1 MHRYIVVAVLLA
13 GCASAAQSSI
23 PFKRAGEHLI
33 VVQGSLGDLAK
44 RNLVIDTGAY
54 PSIVDTAVARKL
66 HISGQREELDAVTH
80 KLSRPVVILPSVDL
94 GPIHA
99 SAVRAMT
106 ADLSAASRVFGIRID
121 ALIGMDVLRGTNFLV
136 DYRARS
142 IHFGQ
147 FEPLPAAVPFS
158 GTGPLLTVD
167 LLSDSATIRMLVDT
181 GAQSTLLLASRLH
194 HDLPQRGREREFTN
208 LGGAFRLRE
217 VTLAAVQLG
226 NVDLGSQAV
235 FVEDSPDLP
244 AYPFDGFLS
253 TIQFDQIAFDFERQ
267 TFSWM
272 AHGSRER
279 VLRLAQHRA
288 ISAPIL
294 STFSGN

>member
-121 ALIGMDVLRGTNFLV
+121 AL
-136 DYRARS
+136 
-142 IHFGQ
+142 
-147 FEPLPAAVPFS
+147 
-158 GTGPLLTVD
+158 
-167 LLSDSATIRMLVDT
+167 
-181 GAQSTLLLASRLH
+181 
-194 HDLPQRGREREFTN
+194 
-208 LGGAFRLRE
+208 
-217 VTLAAVQLG
+217 
-226 NVDLGSQAV
+226 
-235 FVEDSPDLP
+235 
-244 AYPFDGFLS
+244 
-253 TIQFDQIAFDFERQ
+253 
-267 TFSWM
+267 
-272 AHGSRER
+272 
-279 VLRLAQHRA
+279 
-288 ISAPIL
+288 
-294 STFSGN
+294 